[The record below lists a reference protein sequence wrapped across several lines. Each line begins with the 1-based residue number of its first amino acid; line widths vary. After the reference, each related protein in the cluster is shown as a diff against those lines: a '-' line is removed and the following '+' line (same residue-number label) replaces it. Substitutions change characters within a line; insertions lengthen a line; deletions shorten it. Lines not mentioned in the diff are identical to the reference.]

1 MKFYEY
7 MAYEL
12 IGKIKA
18 KEITIE
24 EVIKQSFER
33 IEETEDK
40 LHSFVHLHKIK
51 ALEKAKELDKRLQQG
66 NSIGK
71 LFGLPIGIKDLICIK
86 DSPTTCGSKIL
97 EGYIPP
103 YNATVISRLV
113 EKEGAIC
120 IGRTNM
126 DEFAMGSSTENSA
139 YGPTYNPW
147 DFDRVPGGSSGGSAT
162 CVASGQTSI
171 SLGSDTGGSIR
182 CPASYCG
189 VVGLKPTYGRVSRYG
204 LISYANSLDQIGPI
218 TKCVYDS
225 AMILEIIAGR
235 DPLDST
241 TTDFKVDEYTQNLEK
256 PINKMIL
263 GIPKEFF
270 GKGLEKDVKDRVTRA
285 IDNLRSLGA
294 KTKEISLPHLEYAI
308 PTYYL
313 IAMSEASSNLA
324 RYDGLRYGRMSDDL
338 SGDIYDIY
346 SRTRA
351 EYFGAEV
358 RRRIILGTYALSAGY
373 YNMFYI
379 KALKVR
385 SLIRNDFQ
393 LAFKDCDAIICPTM
407 PTTAF
412 KIGELSDDP
421 LQMYLMDILTC
432 PVNLAGLPAL
442 SIPCGFDANNLPIG
456 FQIIG
461 NYFDEKS
468 ILNIGYLLEQELNIF
483 RAIAPIKERE
493 N

>member
-1 MKFYEY
+1 
-7 MAYEL
+7 
-12 IGKIKA
+12 
-18 KEITIE
+18 
-24 EVIKQSFER
+24 
-33 IEETEDK
+33 
-40 LHSFVHLHKIK
+40 
-51 ALEKAKELDKRLQQG
+51 
-66 NSIGK
+66 
-71 LFGLPIGIKDLICIK
+71 
-86 DSPTTCGSKIL
+86 
-97 EGYIPP
+97 
-103 YNATVISRLV
+103 
-113 EKEGAIC
+113 
-120 IGRTNM
+120 
-126 DEFAMGSSTENSA
+126 
-139 YGPTYNPW
+139 
-147 DFDRVPGGSSGGSAT
+147 
-162 CVASGQTSI
+162 
-171 SLGSDTGGSIR
+171 
-182 CPASYCG
+182 
-189 VVGLKPTYGRVSRYG
+189 
-204 LISYANSLDQIGPI
+204 
-218 TKCVYDS
+218 
-225 AMILEIIAGR
+225 MILEIIAGR

>member
-12 IGKIKA
+12 VEKIKT
-18 KEITIE
+18 KECTIE
-24 EVIKQSFER
+24 EVIQESFHQ
-33 IEETEDK
+33 IEETDGF
-40 LHSFVHLHKIK
+40 LHSFVHLHKTE
-51 ALEKAKELDKRLQQG
+51 ALDKAKSLDNNLKKG
-66 NSIGK
+66 NTIGK
-71 LFGLPIGIKDLICIK
+71 LYGLPLGIKDLICIK
-86 DSPTTCGSKIL
+86 NSPTTCGSRIL

-103 YNATVISRLV
+103 YNATVIERLIDN
-113 EKEGAIC
+113 ESAIC
-120 IGRTNM
+120 VGRTNM
-126 DEFAMGSSTENSA
+126 DEFAMGSSTENSS

-147 DFDRVPGGSSGGSAT
+147 DFERVPGGSSGGSAT
-162 CVASGQTSI
+162 CVASGQTPI
-171 SLGSDTGGSIR
+171 SLGTDTGGSIR

-204 LISYANSLDQIGPI
+204 LVSYANSLDQIGPI
-218 TKCVYDS
+218 SRCVYDS
-225 AMILEIIAGR
+225 AMILEIIAGQ

-241 TTDFKVDEYTQNLEK
+241 SADIKVEKYTQSLEN
-256 PINKMIL
+256 PIEKMVL

-270 GKGLEKDVKDRVTRA
+270 GEGLEEDVKDRVNKA
-285 IDNLRSLGA
+285 IDKLKSLGA
-294 KTKEISLPHLEYAI
+294 KTIEVSFPHLEYAI

-324 RYDGLRYGRMSDDL
+324 RYDGLRYGGMSDNL
-338 SGDIYDIY
+338 SGDIYEVY

-351 EYFGAEV
+351 EKFGKEV
-358 RRRIILGTYALSAGY
+358 RRRIVLGSYALSAGY
-373 YNMFYI
+373 YEMFYI

-385 SLIRNDFQ
+385 TLIKTDFQ
-393 LAFKDCDAIICPTM
+393 DAFKKCNAIVCPTM

-412 KIGELSDDP
+412 KIGELIDEP
-421 LQMYLMDILTC
+421 LKMYLMDVLTC

-442 SIPCGFDANNLPIG
+442 SIPCGFDRNDLPIG

-468 ILNIGYLLEQELNIF
+468 LLNIGYLLEQELNIY
-483 RAIAPIKERE
+483 RKLAPLKSGGK
-493 N
+493 